1 MSNITNQITP
11 EELLHGKTVTMIED
25 DTIPAIGT
33 PHRASWEANQASGK
47 EAKALHGIAEQA
59 WKGYAVNSFGGAMLR
74 NANINYH
81 ASRK

>member
-1 MSNITNQITP
+1 MSNTNITV
-11 EELLHGKTVTMIED
+11 EEILSSKTVTIIED
-25 DTIPAIGT
+25 DAVPAIGT
-33 PHRASWEANQASGK
+33 PHRASWEANQASGE

-74 NANINYH
+74 NAKIDYH

>member
-33 PHRASWEANQASGK
+33 PHRASWEANQASGE
-47 EAKALHGIAEQA
+47 EAKTLHGIAEQA
-59 WKGYAVNSFGGAMLR
+59 WKGYAVNSFGGALFR
-74 NANINYH
+74 NAKINYH